1 MEKEIEQM
9 NIGIC
14 LLKQKEII
22 NIIKNINHVSFEFYQ
37 ENISLEEIASY
48 GNMSVGHCGRLFM

>member
-22 NIIKNINHVSFEFYQ
+22 DIIKNIHHVSFEFYQ
-37 ENISLEEIASY
+37 EK
-48 GNMSVGHCGRLFM
+48 HK